1 MIMGAAADEWGGN
14 LIRKHASCCMSGKR
28 RTFGEFRDFW
38 GADRSGEKDLAC
50 GMLIHS
56 NAMNRREVD
65 AWSKEYSF
73 CY

>member
-1 MIMGAAADEWGGN
+1 
-14 LIRKHASCCMSGKR
+14 MSGKR
-28 RTFGEFRDFW
+28 RIFGEFRDFW

-56 NAMNRREVD
+56 NAMNRKEVD

>member
-1 MIMGAAADEWGGN
+1 MNGVVILFGN
-14 LIRKHASCCMSGKR
+14 TVGFCMSGKR

-56 NAMNRREVD
+56 NAMNRKEVD

>member
-1 MIMGAAADEWGGN
+1 MGAAADERSGN

-28 RTFGEFRDFW
+28 RIFGEFRDFW

-56 NAMNRREVD
+56 NAMNRKEVD

>member
-1 MIMGAAADEWGGN
+1 
-14 LIRKHASCCMSGKR
+14 MSGKR

-56 NAMNRREVD
+56 NAMNRKEVD